1 MFCRQCGAQLTDNAT
16 FCMQCGAKVNDAPQ
30 QTMQETPDTYQ
41 MPYEPMYNPEETP
54 PKKPINKK
62 KLAISLVSILLCLS
76 LVAGLFVYFTYS
88 ATAERAVR
96 EATEDS
102 AELLENLLTED
113 TGLERLL
120 EAIDDLDGEFTLS
133 ISSGTDSASLAFS
146 NRKEI
151 ISLLCNIEG
160 VSFQVAADNDKLVI
174 SSPDGLDKAY
184 SIPLANFGKAFVNSP
199 LGASAIAAEM
209 QGVLQ
214 GISFRLFD
222 FPSLE
227 AFEHTEFYQEYKESI
242 EVEEVDASIPHSKGV
257 ETVYRMNMDAASYQR
272 YSKKCINYML
282 GPVLGEDLVSLLT
295 YSMFATPTM
304 AMTAPHE
311 TLYGLD
317 EDGRLVASHVT
328 MESSGETFSFT
339 LALTGERN
347 PWEKIELY
355 SDNELIGTISIQ
367 KENGVISVYV
377 DGGRFLMIDDQRL
390 ILGHEEDPL
399 TIYYEVR
406 NGGCYFTLE
415 IDGQTA
421 EIELLPTCTAEMP
434 KGDIVDIF
442 SLTMEELEALLA
454 PVSSMLY

>member
-1 MFCRQCGAQLTDNAT
+1 
-16 FCMQCGAKVNDAPQ
+16 
-30 QTMQETPDTYQ
+30 
-41 MPYEPMYNPEETP
+41 
-54 PKKPINKK
+54 
-62 KLAISLVSILLCLS
+62 
-76 LVAGLFVYFTYS
+76 
-88 ATAERAVR
+88 
-96 EATEDS
+96 
-102 AELLENLLTED
+102 
-113 TGLERLL
+113 
-120 EAIDDLDGEFTLS
+120 
-133 ISSGTDSASLAFS
+133 
-146 NRKEI
+146 
-151 ISLLCNIEG
+151 
-160 VSFQVAADNDKLVI
+160 
-174 SSPDGLDKAY
+174 
-184 SIPLANFGKAFVNSP
+184 
-199 LGASAIAAEM
+199 M
-209 QGVLQ
+209 QGFLQ
-214 GISFRLFD
+214 GLSFRLFD

-227 AFEHTEFYQEYKESI
+227 AFEHAEFYQEYKESI

-282 GPVLGEDLVSLLT
+282 GPVLGEDLVSLLS
-295 YSMFATPTM
+295 YSMFATPTT

-317 EDGRLVASHVT
+317 EDGRLVAAHVT
-328 MESSGETFSFT
+328 METSGETYSFT

-367 KENGVISVYV
+367 KENNVISVSV
-377 DGGRFLMIDDQRL
+377 DGERFLQIDDNKL
-390 ILGHEEDPL
+390 VFGYEGNSL
-399 TIYYEVR
+399 TLNYEVR

-415 IDGQTA
+415 VDGQTA